1 MVGHY
6 TSKSGYPTLV
16 GVQSD
21 IDGELKVSDITRVF
35 STPSK
40 DSLQLFARDLNAT
53 YEPYKGSDLISI
65 DVKYPS
71 ITLVLRHPMLVHDFN
86 ATSLN
91 AKRAAVWQ
99 QGWMDFKE
107 KGGDMTKVM
116 QAIRERNQTT
126 LPGCKPKVLPLN

>member
-1 MVGHY
+1 M
-6 TSKSGYPTLV
+6 
-16 GVQSD
+16 
-21 IDGELKVSDITRVF
+21 
-35 STPSK
+35 
-40 DSLQLFARDLNAT
+40 NAT

-107 KGGDMTKVM
+107 KGGDMTKIM